1 MTKLSYLT
9 PDGQVTIPRSIMK
22 SLNINGGN
30 QIKIEIQNGAL
41 VIKKIEDIN
50 VSLEEALIYKAG

>member
-9 PDGQVTIPRSIMK
+9 PDGQVTIPRSLLK

-30 QIKIEIQNGAL
+30 DIKIEVHSGVL
-41 VIKKIEDIN
+41 VLRKIEETERVN
-50 VSLEEALIYKAG
+50 EEAFIYKAG